1 MTLDCH
7 LHLSD
12 ELEVPDGQ
20 LWRHMDQGLESS
32 GICAFPYGILE
43 IKLQVS
49 ARVPSLSLLSL
60 DLEFE
65 SGCGTRRQRS
75 ITTFGVPVLKQEGRT
90 STKGVSSVCQTYQCH
105 MPVCESGCV

>member
-49 ARVPSLSLLSL
+49 ARVPSLSPLVS
-60 DLEFE
+60 
-65 SGCGTRRQRS
+65 RS
-75 ITTFGVPVLKQEGRT
+75 RVRVGVWYET
-90 STKGVSSVCQTYQCH
+90 SKEVSPPSAFLC
-105 MPVCESGCV
+105 